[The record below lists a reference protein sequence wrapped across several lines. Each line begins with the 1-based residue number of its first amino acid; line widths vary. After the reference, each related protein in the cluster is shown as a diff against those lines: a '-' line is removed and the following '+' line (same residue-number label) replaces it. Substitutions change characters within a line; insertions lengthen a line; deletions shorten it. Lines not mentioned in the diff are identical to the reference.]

1 METVKILITGAHGFL
16 GSSLVS
22 YFERFNSLIYQN
34 PQLYPDKQLKIIPLS
49 RKELNLT
56 DKNQVD
62 DFFKHNK
69 IDVVLNTSALG
80 GKRKIVDKQDIV
92 YDNILMFENLARH
105 NDKFKFMINFGT
117 GAELDREQGF
127 NNVFEKEVINRLP
140 LDYYGFSKNIIAK
153 RIIDLN
159 TNIHNFRIFNV
170 FSELETNDRFIK
182 SNILN
187 YNKKE
192 SIIIHQN
199 KYFDFFYMYDIIQVI
214 YYYIQNYNE
223 SLPKTLN
230 MVYDNKKTLFDVAFF
245 INTLNSYKV
254 PIEIVNTNLGSSYTG
269 NSNQI
274 NLLKINFLGLEQG
287 IKEVYNKLKNNI

>member
-1 METVKILITGAHGFL
+1 MKILITGAHGFL

-22 YFERFNSLIYQN
+22 YFERFNSFAYQN
-34 PQLYPDKQLKIIPLS
+34 PQLYPHTHLEIIPLS
-49 RKELNLT
+49 RKELNLI

-62 DFFKHNK
+62 RFFESNK
-69 IDVVLNTSALG
+69 IDIVLNTSALG
-80 GKRKIVDKQDIV
+80 GKRKIIDKQDIV

-127 NNVFEKEVINRLP
+127 DNVSEGEVVNRLP

-170 FSELETNDRFIK
+170 FSELETSDRFIK

-192 SIIIHQN
+192 PMVIHQN
-199 KYFDFFYMYDIIQVI
+199 KYFDFFWMHDIIQVI

-223 SLPKTLN
+223 HLPKTLN
-230 MVYDNKKTLFDVAFF
+230 MVYKDKKTLYDVASF
-245 INTLNSYKV
+245 INTLGSHNV
-254 PIEIVNTNLGSSYTG
+254 PIDITDSNLGSAYTG
-269 NSNQI
+269 DSNQI
-274 NLLKINFLGLEQG
+274 DLLGINFIGLETG
-287 IKEVYNKLKNNI
+287 IREVYNKLK

>member
-1 METVKILITGAHGFL
+1 METIKVLITGAHGFL

-22 YFERFNSLIYQN
+22 YFERFNLFAYQN
-34 PQLYPDKQLKIIPLS
+34 PQLYPQHLEIIPLS
-49 RKELNLT
+49 RKELDLT
-56 DKNQVD
+56 NKNQVD
-62 DFFKHNK
+62 EFFKSNK
-69 IDVVLNTSALG
+69 IDIVLNTSALG
-80 GKRKIVDKQDIV
+80 GKRKIIDKQDIV

-105 NDKFKFMINFGT
+105 NDKFKFMVNFGT

-127 NNVFEKEVINRLP
+127 SNVSEEEVINRLP

-170 FSELETNDRFIK
+170 FSESEISDRFIK

-192 SIIIHQN
+192 PIIINQN
-199 KYFDFFYMYDIIQVI
+199 KYFDFFWIYDIIQVI
-214 YYYIQNYNE
+214 NHYIQNYNE
-223 SLPKTLN
+223 NLPKTLN
-230 MVYDNKKTLFDVAFF
+230 MVYKNKKTLYDVASF
-245 INTLNSYKV
+245 INTLDLHEV
-254 PIEIVNTNLGSSYTG
+254 PINIIDNNPGPAYTG

-274 NLLKINFLGLEQG
+274 DLLGINFVGLETG
-287 IKEVYNKLKNNI
+287 IKEVYNRLK

>member
-22 YFERFNSLIYQN
+22 YFERFNLLAYQN
-34 PQLYPDKQLKIIPLS
+34 PQLYPQHLEIIPLS
-49 RKELNLT
+49 RKELDLT
-56 DKNQVD
+56 NKDQVNE
-62 DFFKHNK
+62 FFKSNK
-69 IDVVLNTSALG
+69 VDIVLNTSALG
-80 GKRKIVDKQDIV
+80 GKRKIIDLKDIV

-127 NNVFEKEVINRLP
+127 NSVSEGEVINRLP

-170 FSELETNDRFIK
+170 FSELETSDRFIK

-192 SIIIHQN
+192 PIIIHQN
-199 KYFDFFYMYDIIQVI
+199 KYFDFFWMHDIIQVI
-214 YYYIQNYNE
+214 YYYIQNY
-223 SLPKTLN
+223 SKKLPKTLN
-230 MVYDNKKTLFDVAFF
+230 MVYKDKKTLLDVASF
-245 INTLNSYKV
+245 INTLGPYKV
-254 PIEIVNTNLGSSYTG
+254 PINILNDNLDSAYTG
-269 NSNQI
+269 DSNQI
-274 NLLKINFLGLEQG
+274 DSLEINFLGLKQG
-287 IKEVYNKLKNNI
+287 IKEVYNRLK